1 MAFSLFV
8 AALAFVLVGLIK
20 FNVYVDAQGIVEPI
34 GKEVVNA
41 KWDGFV
47 TDVRVKDGQW
57 VNKGDVLLVM
67 QDKEIDTLIKRLEAT
82 LAAVRLKEQQS
93 KGVGD
98 MAQNKIDQIDIE
110 TYTNQLKD
118 TKEQQAALVVR
129 APIEGQ
135 VIAPDLK
142 YMPNKFMKRGDELL
156 RVETNNKLI
165 VRAAVEQREVAL
177 AARMPRNERGDIVL
191 HKKPEIRM
199 AGDVQTTIEGGEVQL
214 INAAQ
219 HQLPH
224 PAMGVHGGG
233 TVQTDQRDPHGQRAE
248 IPQFEM
254 KVDVPARDTDFV
266 AGQRAWV
273 RLTVGK
279 KPLIW
284 QGYVRFLQLIET
296 KNRSSGWIQF

>member
-1 MAFSLFV
+1 VPILGVLMAMGGVVTWLVVPVVKTFKYLALEPELHRKRGRAVAFSLFV

-57 VNKGDVLLVM
+57 VNKGDVCWSCRTRR
-67 QDKEIDTLIKRLEAT
+67 IDTLIKRLEAT

-118 TKEQQAALVVR
+118 TKEQQAALIVR
-129 APIEGQ
+129 APIKGQ

-142 YMPNKFMKRGDELL
+142 YMP
-156 RVETNNKLI
+156 
-165 VRAAVEQREVAL
+165 EQVHE
-177 AARMPRNERGDIVL
+177 ARR
-191 HKKPEIRM
+191 
-199 AGDVQTTIEGGEVQL
+199 
-214 INAAQ
+214 
-219 HQLPH
+219 
-224 PAMGVHGGG
+224 
-233 TVQTDQRDPHGQRAE
+233 
-248 IPQFEM
+248 
-254 KVDVPARDTDFV
+254 
-266 AGQRAWV
+266 
-273 RLTVGK
+273 
-279 KPLIW
+279 
-284 QGYVRFLQLIET
+284 
-296 KNRSSGWIQF
+296 